1 MKIKI
6 NSICCGLLLATSVFG
21 QGEQACGFEIKHSLI
36 EMCSNSSLQLDT
48 MLTEGS
54 IDGIWLQDNQNLMT
68 ILTTDSN
75 TIVEGNS
82 DIDTITDVMVY
93 YTDTINT
100 VACVDSMVIRLN
112 PRPDFQILGND
123 SVCEGIIGELE
134 VSDDFESYLWSTG
147 ETSSQIYFD
156 SAHYI
161 SVTVVDSNACSK
173 TKSTNTVIHELPVVT
188 ISQSGL
194 PCSGKEVTLF
204 TDVFSGYSWSNG
216 STNQSAK
223 IHSSGEFSVEAANE
237 YGCVSIDTVTVEF
250 EECPA
255 DTVSCGYSTGMAYE
269 WPGNRNWFLAAPA
282 YSLDSYGYIYN
293 SLTGVSTKVGGRDEK
308 RTSAYE
314 GTTAASD
321 DEGNILFYS
330 NGRQVFNA
338 ESQEVIYDGLLAGN
352 EVQLRHS
359 SAAQGV
365 ITVRHPLD
373 PDNYHV
379 FTVDDAIAPIYGCN
393 HFVLNKD
400 GSLKNGPTRLGSY
413 NTFEGIAATKHS
425 NGVDI
430 WVMVMST
437 QGEFNAYLV
446 TSNGINFEKS
456 NLFQAKAYS
465 ITGDYLRGSLA
476 FSWDGS
482 KMAITHGASWPT
494 AERGLMLYDFNNST
508 GELSNKMEIA
518 PNNQILAGY
527 DLIFSPD
534 NNRIFVSGN
543 GLHLVYFD
551 ISSGVESQIRS
562 SFTKTSLQTRLSNL
576 EIGADGKL
584 YYGSDY
590 GGLQRIDLDV
600 NTQTPTSSFS
610 VTGEPHRSISNIYLQ
625 PSEKVQI
632 TSLLDTVCSEWQ
644 EYDLNAIWECSA
656 KSAEKHSLIADT
668 TNGYFGPGITN
679 RTGGIFN
686 PYGLTDGVYEVV
698 FKMGNI
704 SDTLSITVQECE
716 QADTSFCGLGEAKPY
731 EWPSHR
737 NWYISKYAGSA
748 TDAMIVNM
756 ETLATTPINPKG
768 TKITVNYEGGT
779 AASDD
784 DGNLLFYSNGKYLYK
799 GVGDDVEIL
808 YEGLLAGDETG
819 GGINGRN
826 VTSANQG
833 IITVRHP
840 LNPDEYHIFTVGD
853 VIGGGAP
860 GLNHFSF
867 SKEGVLLKG
876 PTNLIENT
884 TEGIAATKHA
894 NGVDIWVA
902 VQEYGS
908 ANYNLYLITAQGL
921 DLENSNLSQSV
932 GRSLTLEKARGGIAF
947 SWDSHQLGET
957 YPAAYPYMDQQVN
970 LYDFD
975 NATGT
980 LSNRVGISP
989 TDKIIGGY
997 DIVFT
1002 PDNKGVYVSGGFRK
1016 TMEFLDISSGDQ
1028 AIIQNSCVS
1037 YGDSFGGYAMEL
1049 GPDGNLY
1056 TMDYS
1061 KQGLKKIEGNI
1072 NAGTGL
1078 SYSIVNGTSAMSSQG
1093 LPTMYL
1099 PPAQEIE
1106 ITTSDINTV
1115 CNEWREYDLSAVWS
1129 CSYQDAENHVLLSDT
1144 TNGYFGAGIT
1154 NRTEGI
1160 FNPDGLTDGVYEVVF
1175 KMGNISDT
1183 LSITVETCEDVIC
1196 QMVFDTEI
1204 TQDGMEI
1211 TVAHEN
1217 AASYEWY
1224 DCDNNDEL
1232 IDSLTTR
1239 TVTVPPGNYKVKV
1252 SEGANC
1258 YAISDCFTALPV
1270 SSNDISGSNITIFP
1284 NPADAVLS
1292 IQNSVSEGFTYEI
1305 VSILG
1310 ESILSDFSA
1319 GSNVSVDIKDMS
1331 PGTYFVKICDQKGKN
1346 VIFPITKR

>member
-6 NSICCGLLLATSVFG
+6 NSICGSFLLFATSVFG
-21 QGEQACGFEIKHSLI
+21 EGEQACGFEIKHSLI

-54 IDGIWLQDNQNLMT
+54 IDGIWSQDNQNLMT
-68 ILTTDSN
+68 IVTTDSN
-75 TIVEGNS
+75 TTVEGNP
-82 DIDTITDVMVY
+82 DIDTITDVKLY

-112 PRPDFQILGND
+112 PRPNFQIFGD
-123 SVCEGIIGELE
+123 ASVCEGIIGELE

-156 SAHYI
+156 SAQYI

-194 PCSGKEVTLF
+194 PCSGREVTLF
-204 TDVFSGYSWSNG
+204 TDVFSGYTWSNG

-237 YGCVSIDTVTVEF
+237 YGCVSTDTVTVEF

-255 DTVSCGYSTGMAYE
+255 DTVSCGYTTGMAYE
-269 WPGNRNWFLAAPA
+269 WPGNRNWFVAAPA

-293 SLTGVSTKVGGRDEK
+293 SLTGISTKVGGRNEK
-308 RTSAYE
+308 QTGAYE

-338 ESQEVIYDGLLAGN
+338 ESEGVVYDGLLAGN
-352 EVQLRHS
+352 EGAMKYS
-359 SAAQGV
+359 SAAQGI
-365 ITVRHPLD
+365 ITLRHPLD

-379 FTVDDAIAPIYGCN
+379 FTVDDALATIYGCN

-446 TSNGINFEKS
+446 TSNGINLEKS
-456 NLFQAKAYS
+456 NLAQAKAYS
-465 ITGDYLRGSLA
+465 IYGDRLRGSLA

-518 PNNQILAGY
+518 PNNQVLAGY
-527 DLIFSPD
+527 DLIFSPN
-534 NNRIFVSGN
+534 NNRIFVSSSYKN
-543 GLHLVYFD
+543 LSYVD

-562 SFTKTSLQTRLSNL
+562 SFTRTGLVKIGYNHSNL

-584 YYGSDY
+584 YYGSAA
-590 GGLQRIDLDV
+590 GLQRIDLDV

-610 VTGEPHRSISNIYLQ
+610 VTGEQHRSISNIYIQ

-632 TSLLDTVCSEWQ
+632 TSLLNTVCNEWY
-644 EYDLNAIWECSA
+644 EYDLNAIWECSG

-668 TNGYFGPGITN
+668 TNGYFGAGITN
-679 RTGGIFN
+679 RTEGVFN

-704 SDTLSITVQECE
+704 SDTLSITV
-716 QADTSFCGLGEAKPY
+716 
-731 EWPSHR
+731 
-737 NWYISKYAGSA
+737 
-748 TDAMIVNM
+748 
-756 ETLATTPINPKG
+756 
-768 TKITVNYEGGT
+768 
-779 AASDD
+779 
-784 DGNLLFYSNGKYLYK
+784 
-799 GVGDDVEIL
+799 
-808 YEGLLAGDETG
+808 
-819 GGINGRN
+819 
-826 VTSANQG
+826 
-833 IITVRHP
+833 
-840 LNPDEYHIFTVGD
+840 
-853 VIGGGAP
+853 
-860 GLNHFSF
+860 
-867 SKEGVLLKG
+867 
-876 PTNLIENT
+876 
-884 TEGIAATKHA
+884 
-894 NGVDIWVA
+894 
-902 VQEYGS
+902 
-908 ANYNLYLITAQGL
+908 
-921 DLENSNLSQSV
+921 
-932 GRSLTLEKARGGIAF
+932 
-947 SWDSHQLGET
+947 
-957 YPAAYPYMDQQVN
+957 
-970 LYDFD
+970 
-975 NATGT
+975 
-980 LSNRVGISP
+980 
-989 TDKIIGGY
+989 
-997 DIVFT
+997 
-1002 PDNKGVYVSGGFRK
+1002 
-1016 TMEFLDISSGDQ
+1016 
-1028 AIIQNSCVS
+1028 
-1037 YGDSFGGYAMEL
+1037 
-1049 GPDGNLY
+1049 
-1056 TMDYS
+1056 
-1061 KQGLKKIEGNI
+1061 
-1072 NAGTGL
+1072 
-1078 SYSIVNGTSAMSSQG
+1078 
-1093 LPTMYL
+1093 
-1099 PPAQEIE
+1099 
-1106 ITTSDINTV
+1106 
-1115 CNEWREYDLSAVWS
+1115 
-1129 CSYQDAENHVLLSDT
+1129 
-1144 TNGYFGAGIT
+1144 
-1154 NRTEGI
+1154 
-1160 FNPDGLTDGVYEVVF
+1160 
-1175 KMGNISDT
+1175 
-1183 LSITVETCEDVIC
+1183 ETCEEVIC

-1204 TQDGMEI
+1204 TQEGMEI